1 MFPTKEDFKRLEEK
15 IDTLQETINR
25 LHARIDGFEGTVTDE
40 VTEVKHKCE
49 KMERHID
56 FIERV
61 YSNVKSP
68 MGYLVDKVNYM
79 FGRSSS
85 SLPEIENNVA
95 TVEPVKPIEQIQQ
108 SKIEDV
114 KPVPN
119 DERT

>member
-1 MFPTKEDFKRLEEK
+1 MFPTKDDLKRLEEK

-25 LHARIDGFEGTVTDE
+25 LHTRIDGFEGTVTEE
-40 VTEVKHKCE
+40 VTEVKNKCE

-79 FGRSSS
+79 FGRGGTSQ
-85 SLPEIENNVA
+85 LPELNDVSTDVNSKVIKDAVNENN
-95 TVEPVKPIEQIQQ
+95 
-108 SKIEDV
+108 
-114 KPVPN
+114 
-119 DERT
+119 ERT